1 MENIDLKRMWK
12 NAHIQNQ
19 VKMGDGANIE
29 EIIKMNHN
37 KTIAKILSDIKLRI
51 LLYSLILSV
60 FIGLMIYAF
69 IYLGINFS
77 IGSIIPF
84 TLVGMFLLIS
94 TTMEINRFAVLTRNA
109 DNLPVEASQNYFR
122 KKLNQMKTIDFL
134 SYLILLY
141 LLAIFVVRGYIQ
153 DIGGFKNLSG
163 TNEFQPIIL
172 IFILIL
178 LLTPWFIKYQ
188 NNQRYKKIDSDLNN
202 STDQLNDESL
212 DDK

>member
-1 MENIDLKRMWK
+1 MENIDLKAMWQK
-12 NAHIQNQ
+12 AHIQNQ
-19 VKMGDGANIE
+19 EKISDGANIE
-29 EIIKMNHN
+29 EIIKMNHC
-37 KTIAKILSDIKLRI
+37 KTISQILADVKLRI
-51 LLYSLILSV
+51 LLYSSILSV

-122 KKLNQMKTIDFL
+122 KKLNGMKTIDFL

-141 LLAIFVVRGYIQ
+141 LLAILVMRGYLQ
-153 DIGGFKNLSG
+153 DIGGLKNLSG

-172 IFILIL
+172 IFITIL
-178 LLTPWFIKYQ
+178 LLAPWFIKYQ
-188 NNQRYKKIDSDLNN
+188 NNQRYKKIKSDL
-202 STDQLNDESL
+202 
-212 DDK
+212 DDPTS

>member
-1 MENIDLKRMWK
+1 MENIDLKAMWQK
-12 NAHIQNQ
+12 AHIQNQ
-19 VKMGDGANIE
+19 EKISDGANIE
-29 EIIKMNHN
+29 EIIKMNHC
-37 KTIAKILSDIKLRI
+37 KTISQILADVKLRI

-122 KKLNQMKTIDFL
+122 KKLNRMKSIDFL

-141 LLAIFVVRGYIQ
+141 LLAILVIRGYIQ

-163 TNEFQPIIL
+163 ANEFQPL
-172 IFILIL
+172 IVVFIFIL

-188 NNQRYKKIDSDLNN
+188 NNQRYRKIVSNLH
-202 STDQLNDESL
+202 NDE
-212 DDK
+212 D

>member
-1 MENIDLKRMWK
+1 MENLDLNMMWQK
-12 NAHIQNQ
+12 AHIQNHG
-19 VKMGDGANIE
+19 KISDSANIE
-29 EIIKMNHN
+29 EIIKMNHC

-122 KKLNQMKTIDFL
+122 KKLNGMKTIDFL

-141 LLAIFVVRGYIQ
+141 LLAILVMRGYLQ
-153 DIGGFKNLSG
+153 DIGGLKNLSG

-172 IFILIL
+172 IFITIL
-178 LLTPWFIKYQ
+178 LLAPWFIKYQ
-188 NNQRYKKIDSDLNN
+188 NNQRYRKIVSNLH
-202 STDQLNDESL
+202 NDE
-212 DDK
+212 D

>member
-1 MENIDLKRMWK
+1 MENLDLNMMWQK
-12 NAHIQNQ
+12 AHIQNQ
-19 VKMGDGANIE
+19 EKISDGANIE
-29 EIIKMNHN
+29 EIIKMNHC
-37 KTIAKILSDIKLRI
+37 KTISQILADVKLRI

-122 KKLNQMKTIDFL
+122 KKLNGMKTIDFL

-141 LLAIFVVRGYIQ
+141 LLAILVMRGYLQ
-153 DIGGFKNLSG
+153 DIGGLKNLSG

-172 IFILIL
+172 IFITIL
-178 LLTPWFIKYQ
+178 LLAPWFIKYQ
-188 NNQRYKKIDSDLNN
+188 NNQRYRKIVSNLH
-202 STDQLNDESL
+202 NDE
-212 DDK
+212 D

>member
-1 MENIDLKRMWK
+1 MENIDLKAMWQK
-12 NAHIQNQ
+12 AHIQNQ
-19 VKMGDGANIE
+19 EKISDGANIE
-29 EIIKMNHN
+29 EIIKMNHC
-37 KTIAKILSDIKLRI
+37 KTISQILADVKLRI

-122 KKLNQMKTIDFL
+122 KKLNGMKTIDFL

-141 LLAIFVVRGYIQ
+141 LLAILVMRGYLQ
-153 DIGGFKNLSG
+153 DIGGLKNLSG

-172 IFILIL
+172 IFITIL
-178 LLTPWFIKYQ
+178 LLAPWFIKYQ
-188 NNQRYKKIDSDLNN
+188 NNQRYRKIVSNLH
-202 STDQLNDESL
+202 NDE
-212 DDK
+212 D

>member
-1 MENIDLKRMWK
+1 MENIDLKAMWQK
-12 NAHIQNQ
+12 AHIQNQ
-19 VKMGDGANIE
+19 EKISDGANIE
-29 EIIKMNHN
+29 EIIKMNHC
-37 KTIAKILSDIKLRI
+37 KTISQILADVKLRI
-51 LLYSLILSV
+51 LLYSSILSV

-122 KKLNQMKTIDFL
+122 KKLNRMKSIDFL

-141 LLAIFVVRGYIQ
+141 LLAILVIRGYIQ

-163 TNEFQPIIL
+163 ANEFQPL
-172 IFILIL
+172 IVVFIFIL

-188 NNQRYKKIDSDLNN
+188 NNQRYRKIVSNLH
-202 STDQLNDESL
+202 NDE
-212 DDK
+212 D

>member
-1 MENIDLKRMWK
+1 MENIDLKAMWQK
-12 NAHIQNQ
+12 AHIQNQ
-19 VKMGDGANIE
+19 EKISDGANIE
-29 EIIKMNHN
+29 EIIKMNHC
-37 KTIAKILSDIKLRI
+37 KTISQILADVKLRI

-77 IGSIIPF
+77 ISSIIPF

-109 DNLPVEASQNYFR
+109 DNLPIEASQDYFR
-122 KKLNQMKTIDFL
+122 KKLNRMKSIDFL

-141 LLAIFVVRGYIQ
+141 LLAILVIRGYIQ

-163 TNEFQPIIL
+163 ANEFQPL
-172 IFILIL
+172 IVVFIFIL

-188 NNQRYKKIDSDLNN
+188 NNQRYRKIVSNLH
-202 STDQLNDESL
+202 NDE
-212 DDK
+212 D

>member
-1 MENIDLKRMWK
+1 MDNGELKMMWK
-12 NAHIQNQ
+12 KANIQSQ
-19 VKMGDGANIE
+19 GKIDDGANIE
-29 EIIKMNHN
+29 EMIKTNHC
-37 KTIAKILSDIKLRI
+37 KTISKILSDIKLKI

-84 TLVGMFLLIS
+84 TVVGLFLLIS
-94 TTMEINRFAVLTRNA
+94 TSMEITRLFALMGNA
-109 DNLPVEASQNYFR
+109 DNLPVKESQNYFR
-122 KKLNQMKTIDFL
+122 KRLNRMKTIDFI

-141 LLAIFVVRGYIQ
+141 LMAILVLRGYIQ

-163 TNEFQPIIL
+163 TNEFQPVIL

-178 LLTPWFIKYQ
+178 LVSPWFIRHQ
-188 NNQRYKKIDSDLNN
+188 NNQRYRKIDSE
-202 STDQLNDESL
+202 LND
-212 DDK
+212 

>member
-1 MENIDLKRMWK
+1 MENIDLKAMWQK
-12 NAHIQNQ
+12 AHIQNQ
-19 VKMGDGANIE
+19 EKISDGANIE
-29 EIIKMNHN
+29 EIIKMNHC
-37 KTIAKILSDIKLRI
+37 KTISQILADVKLRI
-51 LLYSLILSV
+51 LLYSSILSV

-122 KKLNQMKTIDFL
+122 KKLNGMKTIDFL

-141 LLAIFVVRGYIQ
+141 LLAILVMRGYIQ

-163 TNEFQPIIL
+163 ANEFQPL
-172 IFILIL
+172 IVVFIFIL

-188 NNQRYKKIDSDLNN
+188 NNQRYRKIVSNLH
-202 STDQLNDESL
+202 NDE
-212 DDK
+212 D